1 MKKTFFKNIKFP
13 AFLLSLLPLFFSC
26 HGVIFDTIRDEV
38 KLADA
43 VISGDIQDIIRYKDD
58 IYVSTGK
65 ISHRSVSLTK
75 DINGKSQEEYKE
87 GEVFVAA
94 ADQKSEL
101 KSFSSPSGYI
111 YSLAAD
117 SNNLYALSVIIEE
130 DDDGYNVPTKRILWC
145 YTATEEGKEGSWKE
159 IWSKS
164 YDGSK
169 DDKAF
174 LFCTNTLNESNRHA
188 YFRYQKTI
196 YELTGEE
203 LGDTG
208 MTLGTTDHSTTPTSD
223 TNSCTVLG
231 STVYFSSAYAMTSNE
246 TSEADSTYIYR
257 SSGDTVYYSADGKW
271 SDSASVDLSSD
282 TILSLAITKDYL
294 LAGTASGIVHT
305 PLKVD
310 SNNKY
315 AIPSSGNADFD
326 TNADSTLSSYY
337 EVPAL
342 LTIDSSK
349 SEKDATIFATC
360 LTSSTSASLN
370 NVGLWSYFAT
380 EGEWNR
386 E

>member
-75 DINGKSQEEYKE
+75 DINGKTEKE
-87 GEVFVAA
+87 CQAAKEVFVAA
-94 ADQKSEL
+94 ADKKSEL

-130 DDDGYNVPTKRILWC
+130 DDDGYNVPTKRVLWC
-145 YTATEEGKEGSWKE
+145 YTATEDGKEGSWKE

-174 LFCTNTLNESNRHA
+174 LFCTNTLKESNRHA
-188 YFRYQKTI
+188 YFRYQSKI

-208 MTLGTTDHSTTPTSD
+208 MTSD
-223 TNSCTVLG
+223 INSCTVLG
-231 STVYFSSAYAMTSNE
+231 STVHFSSAYAMTSNE
-246 TSEADSTYIYR
+246 TSKDESTYIYR
-257 SSGDTVYYSADGKW
+257 SSGDTVYYSTDGESW
-271 SDSASVDLSSD
+271 TSVDLNCD
-282 TILSLAITKDYL
+282 TILSLAITQDYL

-305 PLKVD
+305 PLKAD
-310 SNNKY
+310 SNGKN
-315 AIPSSGNADFD
+315 AIPSSSNADFD

-342 LTIDSSK
+342 LVLDPLQKEIS
-349 SEKDATIFATC
+349 ATIFATC

-370 NVGLWSYFAT
+370 NVGLWSYFAS

>member
-75 DINGKSQEEYKE
+75 DINGKTEEE
-87 GEVFVAA
+87 CQAANEVFVAA

-117 SNNLYALSVIIEE
+117 SNNLYALSVITEE
-130 DDDGYNVPTKRILWC
+130 DDDRYNVPTKRILWC

-174 LFCTNTLNESNRHA
+174 LFCTNTLNKSNRHA

-196 YELTGEE
+196 YELKGEE

-208 MTLGTTDHSTTPTSD
+208 MTSD
-223 TNSCTVLG
+223 INSCTVLG
-231 STVYFSSAYAMTSNE
+231 STVHFSSAYAMTSNE
-246 TSEADSTYIYR
+246 SSEDESTYIYR
-257 SSGDTVYYSADGKW
+257 SSGDTVYYSTNGNNW
-271 SDSASVDLSSD
+271 ESVDLNCD

-305 PLKVD
+305 PLKAD
-310 SNNKY
+310 SNGKN

>member
-65 ISHRSVSLTK
+65 ISHRSVSLKK
-75 DINGKSQEEYKE
+75 DINGKTEKE
-87 GEVFVAA
+87 CQAAKEVFVAA

-174 LFCTNTLNESNRHA
+174 LFCTNTLKESNRHA
-188 YFRYQKTI
+188 YFRYQSKI

-208 MTLGTTDHSTTPTSD
+208 MTLGTTEHSTTPTTD

-231 STVYFSSAYAMTSNE
+231 STVHFSSAYAMTSNE
-246 TSEADSTYIYR
+246 TSKDESTYIYR
-257 SSGDTVYYSADGKW
+257 SSGDTVYYSTDGNKW
-271 SDSASVDLSSD
+271 ESVDLNCD
-282 TILSLAITKDYL
+282 TILSLAITQDYL

-305 PLKVD
+305 PLKAD
-310 SNNKY
+310 SNGKN

-342 LTIDSSK
+342 LVLDPFQKEIS
-349 SEKDATIFATC
+349 ATIFATC

>member
-75 DINGKSQEEYKE
+75 DINGKTEEECKKE

-130 DDDGYNVPTKRILWC
+130 DDDGYNVPTKRVLWC
-145 YTATEEGKEGSWKE
+145 YTATEDGKEGSWKE

-174 LFCTNTLNESNRHA
+174 LFCTNTLKESNRHA
-188 YFRYQKTI
+188 YFRYQSKI

-208 MTLGTTDHSTTPTSD
+208 MTSD
-223 TNSCTVLG
+223 INSCTVLG
-231 STVYFSSAYAMTSNE
+231 STVHFSSAYAMTSNE
-246 TSEADSTYIYR
+246 TSKDESTYIYR
-257 SSGDTVYYSADGKW
+257 SSGDTVYYSTDGDRW
-271 SDSASVDLSSD
+271 ESVDLNCD

-305 PLKVD
+305 PLKAD
-310 SNNKY
+310 SNGKN

-342 LTIDSSK
+342 LVLDPLQKEIS
-349 SEKDATIFATC
+349 ATIFATC

>member
-75 DINGKSQEEYKE
+75 DINGKTEEECKKE

-94 ADQKSEL
+94 ADLKSEL

-130 DDDGYNVPTKRILWC
+130 DDDGYNVPTKRVLWC
-145 YTATEEGKEGSWKE
+145 YTATEDGKEGSWKE

-196 YELTGEE
+196 YELKGEE

-208 MTLGTTDHSTTPTSD
+208 MTSD
-223 TNSCTVLG
+223 INSCTVLG
-231 STVYFSSAYAMTSNE
+231 STVHFSSAYAMTSNE
-246 TSEADSTYIYR
+246 TSKDESTYIYR
-257 SSGDTVYYSADGKW
+257 SSGDTVYYSTDGNKW
-271 SDSASVDLSSD
+271 ESVDLNCD
-282 TILSLAITKDYL
+282 TILSLAITQDYL

-305 PLKVD
+305 PLKAD
-310 SNNKY
+310 SNGKN

-342 LTIDSSK
+342 LVLDPFQKEIS
-349 SEKDATIFATC
+349 ATIFATC

>member
-43 VISGDIQDIIRYKDD
+43 VISGDIQDIIRYKDG

-75 DINGKSQEEYKE
+75 DINGKTEEECKKE

-117 SNNLYALSVIIEE
+117 SNYLYALSVIIEE
-130 DDDGYNVPTKRILWC
+130 DDDGYNVPTKRVLWC

-188 YFRYQKTI
+188 YFRYQSKI

-208 MTLGTTDHSTTPTSD
+208 MTSD
-223 TNSCTVLG
+223 INSCTVLG
-231 STVYFSSAYAMTSNE
+231 STVHFSSAYAMTSNE
-246 TSEADSTYIYR
+246 TSKDESTYIYR
-257 SSGDTVYYSADGKW
+257 SSGDTVYYSTDGNNW
-271 SDSASVDLSSD
+271 ESVDLNCD
-282 TILSLAITKDYL
+282 TILSLAITQDYL

-305 PLKVD
+305 PLKAD
-310 SNNKY
+310 SNGKN

-342 LTIDSSK
+342 LVLDPLQKEIS
-349 SEKDATIFATC
+349 ATIFATC

-380 EGEWNR
+380 TGEWNR

>member
-75 DINGKSQEEYKE
+75 DINGKTEEECQAAK
-87 GEVFVAA
+87 EVFVAA

-130 DDDGYNVPTKRILWC
+130 DDDGYNVPTKRVLWC
-145 YTATEEGKEGSWKE
+145 YTATEDGKEGSWKE

-196 YELTGEE
+196 YELKGEE

-208 MTLGTTDHSTTPTSD
+208 MTSD
-223 TNSCTVLG
+223 INSCTVLG
-231 STVYFSSAYAMTSNE
+231 STVHFSSAYAMTSNE
-246 TSEADSTYIYR
+246 TSKDESTYIYR
-257 SSGDTVYYSADGKW
+257 SSGDTVYYSTDGNKW
-271 SDSASVDLSSD
+271 ESVDLNCD
-282 TILSLAITKDYL
+282 TILSLAITQDYL

-305 PLKVD
+305 PLKAD
-310 SNNKY
+310 SNGKN

-342 LTIDSSK
+342 LVLDPFQKEIS
-349 SEKDATIFATC
+349 ATIFATC

>member
-75 DINGKSQEEYKE
+75 DINGKSKEEYKE

-188 YFRYQKTI
+188 YFRYQSKI
-196 YELTGEE
+196 YELTGEK

-208 MTLGTTDHSTTPTSD
+208 MTLGTTEHSTTPTSD

-257 SSGDTVYYSADGKW
+257 SSGDTVYYSTDGKSW
-271 SDSASVDLSSD
+271 ESVDLNCD

-305 PLKVD
+305 PLKAD
-310 SNNKY
+310 SNDKY

>member
-65 ISHRSVSLTK
+65 ISHRSVSLKK
-75 DINGKSQEEYKE
+75 DINGKTEEECQAAK
-87 GEVFVAA
+87 EVFVAA

-174 LFCTNTLNESNRHA
+174 LFCTNTLKESNRHA

-196 YELTGEE
+196 YDLTGEE

-208 MTLGTTDHSTTPTSD
+208 MTSD
-223 TNSCTVLG
+223 INSCTVLG
-231 STVYFSSAYAMTSNE
+231 STVHFSSAYAMTSNE
-246 TSEADSTYIYR
+246 TSKDESTYIYR
-257 SSGDTVYYSADGKW
+257 SSGDTVYYSTDGDRW
-271 SDSASVDLSSD
+271 ESVDLNCD

-305 PLKVD
+305 PLKAD
-310 SNNKY
+310 SNGKN

-342 LTIDSSK
+342 LVLDPLQKEIS
-349 SEKDATIFATC
+349 ATIFATC

>member
-65 ISHRSVSLTK
+65 ISHRSVSLTN
-75 DINGKSQEEYKE
+75 DINGKTEKE
-87 GEVFVAA
+87 CQAAKEVFVAA

-174 LFCTNTLNESNRHA
+174 LFCTNTLHESNRHA

-196 YELTGEE
+196 YELKGEE

-208 MTLGTTDHSTTPTSD
+208 MTSD
-223 TNSCTVLG
+223 INSCTVLG
-231 STVYFSSAYAMTSNE
+231 STVHFSSAYAMTSNE
-246 TSEADSTYIYR
+246 TSEDDESTYIYR
-257 SSGDTVYYSADGKW
+257 SSGDTVYYSTDGESW
-271 SDSASVDLSSD
+271 TSVDLNCD

-305 PLKVD
+305 PLKAD
-310 SNNKY
+310 SNDKY

>member
-75 DINGKSQEEYKE
+75 DINGKNEEECKKE

-174 LFCTNTLNESNRHA
+174 LFCTNTLNKSNRHA

-196 YELTGEE
+196 YELKGEE

-208 MTLGTTDHSTTPTSD
+208 MTSD
-223 TNSCTVLG
+223 INSCTVLG
-231 STVYFSSAYAMTSNE
+231 STVHFSSAYAMTSNE
-246 TSEADSTYIYR
+246 TSKDESTYIYR
-257 SSGDTVYYSADGKW
+257 SSGDTVYYSTNGNNW
-271 SDSASVDLSSD
+271 ESVDLNCD

-305 PLKVD
+305 PLKAD
-310 SNNKY
+310 SNGKN

>member
-1 MKKTFFKNIKFP
+1 MKKTFFKNMKFP

-43 VISGDIQDIIRYKDD
+43 VISGDIQNIIRYKDD

-65 ISHRSVSLTK
+65 ISYRNVSLTK
-75 DINGKSQEEYKE
+75 DLSGKTQKDYTEAAPT
-87 GEVFVAA
+87 EVFVAA
-94 ADQKSEL
+94 VDKKVEFE
-101 KSFSSPSGYI
+101 SFSSPVGYI

-117 SNNLYALSVIIEE
+117 SSNLYALSVIIEE
-130 DDDGYNVPTKRILWC
+130 DDDGYNVATKRILFS
-145 YTATEEGKEGSWKE
+145 YNSESKEWKE

-164 YDGSK
+164 YDGDK
-169 DDKAF
+169 NDKAL
-174 LFCTNTLNESNRHA
+174 LFCTNSPKEANRHA
-188 YFRYQKTI
+188 YFRYRSNV
-196 YELTGEE
+196 YELTGEK

-208 MTLGTTDHSTTPTSD
+208 MTLGTTDHSTAPTSS
-223 TNSCTVLG
+223 TESCTVLG

-246 TSEADSTYIYR
+246 TPEKDSTYIYR
-257 SSGDTVYYSADGKW
+257 CSGDTVYYSTDGKW
-271 SDSASVDLSSD
+271 SGSASVDLSSD

-294 LAGTASGIVHT
+294 LAGTSSGIVHT
-305 PLKVD
+305 PLKAD
-310 SNNKY
+310 SSNVY
-315 AIPSSGNADFD
+315 AIPSSGNSDFD

-342 LTIDSSK
+342 LVIDSSR
-349 SEKDATIFATC
+349 SEYDSTIFATC

-370 NVGLWSYFAT
+370 NVGLWSYFAS

>member
-75 DINGKSQEEYKE
+75 DINGKTEEECKKE

-174 LFCTNTLNESNRHA
+174 LFCTNTLKESNRHA
-188 YFRYQKTI
+188 YFRYQSKI

-208 MTLGTTDHSTTPTSD
+208 MTSD
-223 TNSCTVLG
+223 INSCTVLG
-231 STVYFSSAYAMTSNE
+231 STVHFSSAYAMTSNE
-246 TSEADSTYIYR
+246 TSKDESTYIYR
-257 SSGDTVYYSADGKW
+257 SSGDTVYYSTDGKYW
-271 SDSASVDLSSD
+271 ESVDLNCD
-282 TILSLAITKDYL
+282 TILSLAITQDYL

-305 PLKVD
+305 PLKAD
-310 SNNKY
+310 SNGKN
-315 AIPSSGNADFD
+315 AIPSSSNADFD

-342 LTIDSSK
+342 LVLDPLQKEIS
-349 SEKDATIFATC
+349 ATIFATC

>member
-75 DINGKSQEEYKE
+75 DINGKTEKE
-87 GEVFVAA
+87 CQDAKEVFVAA

-174 LFCTNTLNESNRHA
+174 LFCTNTLKESNRHA
-188 YFRYQKTI
+188 YFRYQSKI

-208 MTLGTTDHSTTPTSD
+208 MTSD
-223 TNSCTVLG
+223 INSCTVLG
-231 STVYFSSAYAMTSNE
+231 STVHFSSAYAMTSNE
-246 TSEADSTYIYR
+246 TSKDESTYIYR
-257 SSGDTVYYSADGKW
+257 SSGDTVYYSTDGESW
-271 SDSASVDLSSD
+271 TSVDLNCD
-282 TILSLAITKDYL
+282 TILSLAITQDYL

-305 PLKVD
+305 PLKAD
-310 SNNKY
+310 SNGKN
-315 AIPSSGNADFD
+315 AIPSSSNADFD

-342 LTIDSSK
+342 LVLDPLQKEIS
-349 SEKDATIFATC
+349 ATIFATC

-370 NVGLWSYFAT
+370 NVGLWSYFAS

>member
-75 DINGKSQEEYKE
+75 DINGKTEKE
-87 GEVFVAA
+87 CQDAKEVFVAA

-117 SNNLYALSVIIEE
+117 SKNLYALSVIIEE
-130 DDDGYNVPTKRILWC
+130 DDDGYNVPTKRVLWC
-145 YTATEEGKEGSWKE
+145 YTATEDGKEGSWKE

-208 MTLGTTDHSTTPTSD
+208 MTSD
-223 TNSCTVLG
+223 INSCTVLG

-257 SSGDTVYYSADGKW
+257 SSGDTVFYSTDGKSW
-271 SDSASVDLSSD
+271 ESVDLNCD

-305 PLKVD
+305 PLKAD
-310 SNNKY
+310 SNGKY

-370 NVGLWSYFAT
+370 NVGLWSYFAS